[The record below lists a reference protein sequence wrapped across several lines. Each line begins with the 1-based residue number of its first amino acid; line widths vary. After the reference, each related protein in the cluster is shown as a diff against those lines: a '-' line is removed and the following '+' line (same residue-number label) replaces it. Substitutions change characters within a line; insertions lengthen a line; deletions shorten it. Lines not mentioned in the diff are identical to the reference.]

1 MYDKNVVFSRYFKE
15 VSILFEKLK
24 KTLIAGVAFLLAFT
38 NIAACAVYA
47 DEVTREDINAA
58 RQSIAA
64 ATNQIPGWP
73 TAPLINSESA
83 ILMDADSGVILYNK
97 NMDEIHYPASTTKVM
112 TCLLAAENCAMD
124 EIVTFSKEAVFGIDR
139 GSSNV
144 GIDVGE
150 CLTMEEAIY
159 CVMLASANEV
169 ASAIA
174 EHISGSVE
182 EFANLM
188 NKRAAEL
195 GCTHTHFM
203 NANGLPNEEHLT
215 TAHDLALIAQA
226 FNKNE
231 TLKRIASTPRYEVKA
246 TVSQPDTFT
255 IPNHHK
261 MYPGNSNAYE
271 YTTWGKTGYTNVA
284 RSTLVT
290 CAEKDGMNLVC
301 VVMKCEPTFQYGD
314 TENLFEYGFNN
325 FQKLYIVDN
334 ETKYNFEN
342 SDFFETDSSIFG
354 SAKSLLSLDNSGYC
368 IVPKSVNF
376 DELVS
381 SVSYDTD
388 NEKEV
393 ARINYT
399 YEDYYVGSTALT
411 LAANDTRDFAFG
423 TASISSDSP
432 AKSETV
438 SDSADKGDVIYINA
452 SRLRIAA
459 IIGGVI
465 IVILIIMWLLMRKN
479 HYSNRRRKSILK
491 RNKRYSSEFD
501 DFDF

>member
-1 MYDKNVVFSRYFKE
+1 MFN
-15 VSILFEKLK
+15 KLK
-24 KTLIAGVAFLLAFT
+24 RMITAGAAVTLAII
-38 NIAACAVYA
+38 NIAAVNVRA
-47 DEVTREDINAA
+47 EEITREDINAA
-58 RQSIAA
+58 RQAIAA
-64 ATNQIPGWP
+64 ETDNIPLWP
-73 TAPLINSESA
+73 KAPLVNSESA

-97 NMDEIHYPASTTKVM
+97 NMDEIHFPASTTKVM
-112 TCLLAAENCAMD
+112 TCLLAAENCSLD
-124 EIVTFSKEAVFGIDR
+124 EVVTFSKEAVFGIDR

-150 CLTMEEAIY
+150 TLTMEEAIY

-174 EHISGSVE
+174 EHISGSTE
-182 EFANLM
+182 EFAKLM
-188 NKRAAEL
+188 NKRAEEL

-203 NANGLPNEEHLT
+203 NANGLPNDEHLT

-246 TVSQPDTFT
+246 TATQPDTFT

-261 MYPGNSNAYE
+261 MYPGNSDAYE

-290 CAEKDGMNLVC
+290 CAEKEGMNLVC

-314 TENLFEYGFNN
+314 TKNLFEYGFNN
-325 FQKLYIVDN
+325 FQKLNITDN
-334 ETKYNFEN
+334 ETKYDIDN
-342 SDFFETDSSIFG
+342 SDFFETDCSIFG
-354 SAKSLLSLDNSGYC
+354 SSKSLLTIDNTGYC
-368 IVPKSVNF
+368 MVPKSVTF
-376 DELVS
+376 DELKS

-388 NEKEV
+388 KENEV

-399 YEDYYVGSTALT
+399 YEDYYVGSTALK
-411 LAANDTRDFAFG
+411 LASNDVQNFSFG
-423 TASISSDSP
+423 TASISDDSAVKNTAP
-432 AKSETV
+432 A
-438 SDSADKGDVIYINA
+438 DSADKGDVIFVDSNMVMIVG
-452 SRLRIAA
+452 IT
-459 IIGGVI
+459 IGAVI
-465 IVILIIMWLLMRKN
+465 IVLIIIWLLTRNN
-479 HYSNRRRKSILK
+479 HYSNKRRRSILK
-491 RNKRYSSEFD
+491 RNRRYSSEFD